1 MGLNAPYAALLRW
14 WANASA
20 GRRAGVTLL
29 VALHAAAFWIIYS
42 TEYGSFAT
50 TLAVLAWALLN
61 SLWLILFRRPLIAAA
76 LSLATLSVL
85 IVLSQF
91 KFGIT
96 QLTLTFLDFL
106 IVDQDTVS
114 FLLSIFPH
122 LRRPLA
128 IAALVTLPA
137 AWVLW
142 RLDVAAVRRR
152 WAAVA
157 AVALLG
163 TTVGVARLY
172 PEQPWEPFQGVNHV
186 SNFTRS
192 GVTQVSYLLA
202 HSWIETDR
210 EIGLFPRAIASADT
224 RFGESASCVPAKKP
238 PHIIMVLDESSFD
251 ITAAPGIKVPAGYRD
266 YFKSADGVQRTFVAE
281 ATGGP
286 TWYTEF
292 NVLTGLSVR
301 SFGDL
306 KYYVTR
312 IAAGRVQR
320 GLPQA
325 LGRCGYRSISLYP
338 TYGNFLGARSFQKSA
353 GVQRFV
359 DMAEMGIA
367 EEAQPDRFFFD
378 QARETFAREKGKGAP
393 LFMFVYLTANHF
405 PWTTA
410 YKPELTPEW
419 KGPGNTAEVD
429 EYLRRQHMTARDY
442 GDFVARLKAD
452 YPGESFVIV
461 RFGDHQPA
469 ISHKL
474 LEPDADPARVA
485 TRVRRGDTMYYA
497 TYFAVDT
504 INHPGVD
511 WAAMPQQIDA
521 AYLPVVIQD
530 AAGLPL
536 EPSFAEQKRIMQ
548 RCGGAF
554 HACNGGHEAR
564 RFNRLLIEAG
574 LIKGL

>member
-1 MGLNAPYAALLRW
+1 MALLI
-14 WANASA
+14 
-20 GRRAGVTLL
+20 
-29 VALHAAAFWIIYS
+29 ALHAVALWIITS
-42 TEYGSFAT
+42 TEYGPFAT
-50 TLAVLAWALLN
+50 TLAVLAWALFNTL
-61 SLWLILFRRPLIAAA
+61 LLAAFRRPLIAAA
-76 LSLATLSVL
+76 LSLVLLSLL

-106 IVDQDTVS
+106 IIDQDTVS

-122 LRRPLA
+122 LRWPLA
-128 IAALVTLPA
+128 IAALVAVPA
-137 AWVLW
+137 AFILW
-142 RLDVAAVRRR
+142 RLDVPAIKRR
-152 WAAVA
+152 WALA
-157 AVALLG
+157 ASVTLLG
-163 TTVGVARLY
+163 VIVGVARLY

-210 EIGLFPRAIASADT
+210 EGGILTRASARSDGGT
-224 RFGESASCVPAKKP
+224 VAAATCEPARKR

-251 ITAAPGIKVPAGYRD
+251 ITAAPGIKVPDGYRD
-266 YFKSADGVQRTFVAE
+266 YFKSTDGVQRTFVAE

-325 LGRCGYRSISLYP
+325 LSRCGYRTTSLYP

-353 GVQRFV
+353 GVQHFV
-359 DMAEMGIA
+359 DMAEMGIT
-367 EEAQPDRFFFD
+367 EEAQPDKFFFD
-378 QARETFAREKGKGAP
+378 QARDTFAREKEKGAP

-405 PWTTA
+405 PWTKP
-410 YKPELTPEW
+410 YKPELTPDW
-419 KGPGNTAEVD
+419 KPPGNTDEVD
-429 EYLRRQHMTARDY
+429 EYIRRQSMTMHDY
-442 GDFVARLKAD
+442 GEFLARLKAD
-452 YPGESFVIV
+452 YPDESFVVV

-474 LEPDADPARVA
+474 LEPGADPARVA
-485 TRVRRGDTMYYA
+485 TRVRRGDAMYYA

-511 WAAMPQQIDA
+511 WAKMPQQIDA

-536 EPSFAEQKRIMQ
+536 EPTFAEQKRIMQ
-548 RCGGAF
+548 RCGGVF
-554 HACNGGHEAR
+554 HACNGGFEAK

>member
-1 MGLNAPYAALLRW
+1 MFSMARLSGLMCWLRSL
-14 WANASA
+14 SA
-20 GRRAGVTLL
+20 GRRAGIVVL
-29 VALHAAAFWIIYS
+29 VALHIAALATIYS
-42 TEYGSFAT
+42 SEYGPFAT
-50 TLAVLAWALLN
+50 SLAILSWALLN
-61 SLWLILFRRPLIAAA
+61 ALGLVVFRRPLISAA
-76 LSLATLSVL
+76 LSLSVLAAL

-91 KFGIT
+91 KFNIT

-114 FLLSIFPH
+114 FLLSIFPQ
-122 LRRPLA
+122 LRWPLA
-128 IAALVTLPA
+128 IAALVALPA
-137 AWVLW
+137 VWILW
-142 RLDVAAVRRR
+142 RLDVAVVKRR
-152 WAAVA
+152 WALASSLV
-157 AVALLG
+157 LLG
-163 TTVGVARLY
+163 AIVGVARLY

-210 EIGLFPRAIASADT
+210 DNGLLTRASAALGGDLS
-224 RFGESASCVPAKKP
+224 GAAACVPARKP

-251 ITAAPGIKVPAGYRD
+251 ITAAPGIKVPDGYED
-266 YFKSADGVQRTFVAE
+266 YFKSSDGVQRTFVAE

-325 LGRCGYRSISLYP
+325 LSRCGYNTVSLYP
-338 TYGNFLGARSFQKSA
+338 TYGNFLGARNFQKSA
-353 GVQRFV
+353 GVKHFV

-367 EEAQPDRFFFD
+367 EEAQPDKFFFD
-378 QARETFAREKGKGAP
+378 QARDTFAREKAKGNP

-405 PWTTA
+405 PWTNS
-410 YKPELTPEW
+410 YRPDLTPDW
-419 KGPGNTAEVD
+419 KAPGNTAEVD
-429 EYLRRQHMTARDY
+429 EYIRRQHMTAHDY
-442 GDFVARLKAD
+442 ADFLARLKAD
-452 YPGESFVIV
+452 YPDESFVVV

-474 LEPDADPARVA
+474 LEPNADPAQVA
-485 TRVRRGDTMYYA
+485 TRIRRGDTRYFA
-497 TYFAVDT
+497 TYFAIDT
-504 INHPGVD
+504 INHAGVD
-511 WAAMPQQIDA
+511 WSKMPQQIDA

-536 EPSFAEQKRIMQ
+536 EPTFAEQKRIMQ
-548 RCGGAF
+548 RCGGVF
-554 HACNGGHEAR
+554 YACNGGYEAK